1 MSTPDGTVS
10 NTTVSGNAVHGTL
23 KHTTEMDIDS
33 STRSA
38 LLSPPPGYELLD
50 ELGRGGMGV
59 VYKARD
65 TNLGRLAA
73 IKMILGGRYTDPI
86 SQARFLIEAEV
97 IGMLQHPNVVQ
108 VYGFG
113 QHEGQPYFALEYVD
127 GGNLAEKIAQGV
139 RFTPEDAAK
148 FVLKLAEAMAAA
160 HAKGIVHR
168 DLKPGNILL
177 SSDGSPK
184 ITDFGIA
191 KRGNT
196 DFTVTGAVLGTPS
209 YMSPEQA
216 AGRTHEIGTSSDVY
230 SLGVILYELLTGK
243 PPFRG
248 DTVMQT
254 MKMVIER
261 DPDRIRKTVT
271 QTPRDLE
278 TICMHC
284 LKKEPSQR
292 YATAA
297 ALADDLRA
305 YLGGQTITVRPT
317 IWAERF
323 WRKCARHPALT
334 ALMALLLLLC
344 IIVPPVLW
352 SYQKQFRAESGRRQE
367 EQNARESAERAA
379 ATQEY
384 FANFNR
390 VLRRIALPKAGW
402 TWEASEEL
410 AAAANV
416 KTTLKDLVELRSAVL
431 ETEAAVDMRLASTV
445 CSVSPNSAAMLACS
459 TDGKWLAVGDR
470 RVETSRLTCRL
481 RLIDANTLELK
492 HDLNFPNGDLF
503 NVNRPDGTRCIAISP
518 DSRWLLIGTR
528 SGHIHRWKL
537 DDPKLPMTTWTGI
550 ESEAT
555 SLAFDRESKIVF
567 ATHKDYRVTRRELTG
582 DGKIT
587 HQIRAN
593 VTGNEPRATFLATS
607 PVRYD
612 ATEAQRNAS
621 PYALHVA
628 ASGRNQL
635 LNPDTLQEIPSPY
648 LYWQDRTSES
658 LGLMSA
664 YFDPSTTA
672 MYAHFGDSIHR
683 FDGSSHVQSGAFFGG
698 RKDAVTLRFACSP
711 DGQLLAGVTK
721 QNRLLLATTRLAKTV
736 AETYVGHI
744 YDLAFSRDGRSLFV
758 VNDAGVLQFAVR
770 RPSQPETTQLSSYS
784 IWQLTPTTGTNGER
798 RVATLGGM
806 KFGVLQAIYAEW
818 SEEKPAKDV
827 QKILGV
833 VASTDVQ
840 FFTDTPKAN
849 RPILSLNGTELYTLD
864 RKTLAHQT
872 LVKPTK
878 PVVALAY
885 DPDGQSFWTAEGA
898 TVQLRSATD
907 GRVQKK
913 WSNILD
919 VSSGRGSVV
928 ALAAGSR
935 GVVAGCRDGRFLY
948 LKNQTADPIQ
958 DWEMPNE
965 TPTLMAQLPDE
976 SAVLVGTES
985 GNILGYKLPEATS
998 RLNLKAHDGRIVGLA
1013 VHPKNE
1019 FVASASSDG
1028 QVTLWAWQNATLQR
1042 LAHLYPSGSLAV
1054 HQLAFTPDGSRLLV
1068 LHEEAHGIHT
1078 WDLPA
1083 LRKRLQELQ
1092 IDW

>member
-1 MSTPDGTVS
+1 M
-10 NTTVSGNAVHGTL
+10 
-23 KHTTEMDIDS
+23 
-33 STRSA
+33 
-38 LLSPPPGYELLD
+38 
-50 ELGRGGMGV
+50 
-59 VYKARD
+59 
-65 TNLGRLAA
+65 
-73 IKMILGGRYTDPI
+73 
-86 SQARFLIEAEV
+86 
-97 IGMLQHPNVVQ
+97 
-108 VYGFG
+108 
-113 QHEGQPYFALEYVD
+113 
-127 GGNLAEKIAQGV
+127 
-139 RFTPEDAAK
+139 
-148 FVLKLAEAMAAA
+148 
-160 HAKGIVHR
+160 
-168 DLKPGNILL
+168 
-177 SSDGSPK
+177 
-184 ITDFGIA
+184 
-191 KRGNT
+191 
-196 DFTVTGAVLGTPS
+196 
-209 YMSPEQA
+209 
-216 AGRTHEIGTSSDVY
+216 
-230 SLGVILYELLTGK
+230 
-243 PPFRG
+243 
-248 DTVMQT
+248 
-254 MKMVIER
+254 
-261 DPDRIRKTVT
+261 
-271 QTPRDLE
+271 
-278 TICMHC
+278 
-284 LKKEPSQR
+284 
-292 YATAA
+292 
-297 ALADDLRA
+297 
-305 YLGGQTITVRPT
+305 
-317 IWAERF
+317 
-323 WRKCARHPALT
+323 
-334 ALMALLLLLC
+334 
-344 IIVPPVLW
+344 
-352 SYQKQFRAESGRRQE
+352 
-367 EQNARESAERAA
+367 
-379 ATQEY
+379 
-384 FANFNR
+384 
-390 VLRRIALPKAGW
+390 
-402 TWEASEEL
+402 
-410 AAAANV
+410 
-416 KTTLKDLVELRSAVL
+416 
-431 ETEAAVDMRLASTV
+431 
-445 CSVSPNSAAMLACS
+445 
-459 TDGKWLAVGDR
+459 
-470 RVETSRLTCRL
+470 
-481 RLIDANTLELK
+481 
-492 HDLNFPNGDLF
+492 
-503 NVNRPDGTRCIAISP
+503 
-518 DSRWLLIGTR
+518 
-528 SGHIHRWKL
+528 
-537 DDPKLPMTTWTGI
+537 
-550 ESEAT
+550 
-555 SLAFDRESKIVF
+555 
-567 ATHKDYRVTRRELTG
+567 
-582 DGKIT
+582 
-587 HQIRAN
+587 
-593 VTGNEPRATFLATS
+593 
-607 PVRYD
+607 
-612 ATEAQRNAS
+612 
-621 PYALHVA
+621 
-628 ASGRNQL
+628 
-635 LNPDTLQEIPSPY
+635 
-648 LYWQDRTSES
+648 
-658 LGLMSA
+658 
-664 YFDPSTTA
+664 
-672 MYAHFGDSIHR
+672 
-683 FDGSSHVQSGAFFGG
+683 
-698 RKDAVTLRFACSP
+698 
-711 DGQLLAGVTK
+711 
-721 QNRLLLATTRLAKTV
+721 LLATTRLAKTV

>member
-10 NTTVSGNAVHGTL
+10 DTTISGNAVHGTL

-177 SSDGSPK
+177 TSDGSPK

-191 KRGNT
+191 KRGNA
-196 DFTVTGAVLGTPS
+196 DFTATGAVLGTPS

-305 YLGGQTITVRPT
+305 YLGGHTITVRPT

-352 SYQKQFRAESGRRQE
+352 SYHKQFRA
-367 EQNARESAERAA
+367 
-379 ATQEY
+379 
-384 FANFNR
+384 
-390 VLRRIALPKAGW
+390 
-402 TWEASEEL
+402 
-410 AAAANV
+410 
-416 KTTLKDLVELRSAVL
+416 
-431 ETEAAVDMRLASTV
+431 
-445 CSVSPNSAAMLACS
+445 
-459 TDGKWLAVGDR
+459 
-470 RVETSRLTCRL
+470 
-481 RLIDANTLELK
+481 
-492 HDLNFPNGDLF
+492 
-503 NVNRPDGTRCIAISP
+503 
-518 DSRWLLIGTR
+518 
-528 SGHIHRWKL
+528 
-537 DDPKLPMTTWTGI
+537 
-550 ESEAT
+550 
-555 SLAFDRESKIVF
+555 
-567 ATHKDYRVTRRELTG
+567 
-582 DGKIT
+582 
-587 HQIRAN
+587 
-593 VTGNEPRATFLATS
+593 
-607 PVRYD
+607 
-612 ATEAQRNAS
+612 
-621 PYALHVA
+621 
-628 ASGRNQL
+628 
-635 LNPDTLQEIPSPY
+635 
-648 LYWQDRTSES
+648 
-658 LGLMSA
+658 
-664 YFDPSTTA
+664 
-672 MYAHFGDSIHR
+672 
-683 FDGSSHVQSGAFFGG
+683 
-698 RKDAVTLRFACSP
+698 
-711 DGQLLAGVTK
+711 
-721 QNRLLLATTRLAKTV
+721 
-736 AETYVGHI
+736 
-744 YDLAFSRDGRSLFV
+744 
-758 VNDAGVLQFAVR
+758 
-770 RPSQPETTQLSSYS
+770 
-784 IWQLTPTTGTNGER
+784 
-798 RVATLGGM
+798 
-806 KFGVLQAIYAEW
+806 
-818 SEEKPAKDV
+818 
-827 QKILGV
+827 
-833 VASTDVQ
+833 
-840 FFTDTPKAN
+840 
-849 RPILSLNGTELYTLD
+849 
-864 RKTLAHQT
+864 
-872 LVKPTK
+872 
-878 PVVALAY
+878 
-885 DPDGQSFWTAEGA
+885 
-898 TVQLRSATD
+898 
-907 GRVQKK
+907 
-913 WSNILD
+913 
-919 VSSGRGSVV
+919 
-928 ALAAGSR
+928 
-935 GVVAGCRDGRFLY
+935 
-948 LKNQTADPIQ
+948 
-958 DWEMPNE
+958 
-965 TPTLMAQLPDE
+965 
-976 SAVLVGTES
+976 
-985 GNILGYKLPEATS
+985 
-998 RLNLKAHDGRIVGLA
+998 
-1013 VHPKNE
+1013 
-1019 FVASASSDG
+1019 
-1028 QVTLWAWQNATLQR
+1028 
-1042 LAHLYPSGSLAV
+1042 
-1054 HQLAFTPDGSRLLV
+1054 
-1068 LHEEAHGIHT
+1068 
-1078 WDLPA
+1078 
-1083 LRKRLQELQ
+1083 
-1092 IDW
+1092 

>member
-10 NTTVSGNAVHGTL
+10 NTTVSGNAIHGTL
-23 KHTTEMDIDS
+23 KQTTEMDVVS

-73 IKMILGGRYTDPI
+73 IKMILGGRYTDPV

-177 SSDGSPK
+177 SSDGTPK

-191 KRGNT
+191 KHGNA
-196 DFTVTGAVLGTPS
+196 DFTATGAVLGTPA

-243 PPFRG
+243 PPFRAE
-248 DTVMQT
+248 TSLQT

-261 DPDRIRKTVT
+261 DPDRIRNSVT

-305 YLGGQTITVRPT
+305 YLGGQSITVRPT

-334 ALMALLLLLC
+334 ALTALLVLLC

-352 SYQKQFRAESGRRQE
+352 SYQKQFRAESGLRQQ

-410 AAAANV
+410 AAAAKVN
-416 KTTLKDLVELRSAVL
+416 TTLKDLVELRSAVL
-431 ETEAAVDMRLASTV
+431 ETESAVDMRLACTV
-445 CSVSPNSAAMLACS
+445 CEVSPSSAAMIATS
-459 TDGKWLAVGDR
+459 ADGKWLAVGDR
-470 RVETSRLTCRL
+470 RVGTNRLSCIL
-481 RLIDANTLELK
+481 RLFDANTLELK
-492 HDLNFPNGDLF
+492 HDLSFPNGDLF
-503 NVNRPDGTRCIAISP
+503 NVSRPDGTRCIAISP

-537 DDPKLPMTTWTGI
+537 DDPQKSMTTWTGI
-550 ESEAT
+550 DSEAT
-555 SLAFDRESKIVF
+555 SMAFDPESKIVF
-567 ATHKDYRVTRRELTG
+567 ATHKDYRVTRRELAG

-593 VTGNEPRATFLATS
+593 VTGNEPHVTFLATS

-621 PYALHVA
+621 PNALHVA

-635 LNPDTLQEIPSPY
+635 LNPDTLQEIPIPY
-648 LYWQDRTSES
+648 VCWEFRKGELP
-658 LGLMSA
+658 GLTSA
-664 YFDPSTTA
+664 YFDPATTA
-672 MYAHFGDSIHR
+672 MYAHFENSIQR
-683 FDGSSHVQSGAFFGG
+683 FDGYSHVQSGTFFGG
-698 RKDAVTLRFACSP
+698 RKDAVTSRFACSP

-721 QNRLLLATTRLAKTV
+721 QNRLLLATTRTAKTV

-744 YDLAFSRDGRSLFV
+744 YDLAFSCDGRSLFV

-784 IWQLTPTTGTNGER
+784 IWQFIPTLGTNGER

-806 KFGVLQAIYAEW
+806 KFGVFQAITAER
-818 SEEKPAKDV
+818 SEEKPAKDA

-840 FFTDTPKAN
+840 FFIDSPKAN

-898 TVQLRSATD
+898 TVQLRSGSD
-907 GRVQKK
+907 GRELNK

-919 VSSGRGSVV
+919 ASSGRGSAV

-935 GVVAGCRDGRFLY
+935 AVVVGCRDGQFVY
-948 LKNQTADPIQ
+948 LKSQTADRIKN
-958 DWEMPNE
+958 WAIPNE

-1028 QVTLWAWQNATLQR
+1028 QVTLWAWQGETLQR
-1042 LAHLYPSGSLAV
+1042 LAHFYPAGSLAV
-1054 HQLAFTPDGSRLLV
+1054 RQLAFSPDGTKLLA
-1068 LHEEAHGIHT
+1068 LHDEAHGIHS
-1078 WDLPA
+1078 WDLSA